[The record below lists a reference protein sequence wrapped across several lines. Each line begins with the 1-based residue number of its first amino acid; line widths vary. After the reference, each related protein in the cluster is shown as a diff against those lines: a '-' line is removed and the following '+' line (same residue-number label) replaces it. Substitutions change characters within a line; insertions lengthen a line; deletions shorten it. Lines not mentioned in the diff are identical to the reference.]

1 MITKLE
7 LLTQPLSDSQ
17 LTKIDNLPVLMRCEL
32 IAYVDFDINKILN
45 SLREPTNAICRHVNA
60 ALINKLNDMFNRN
73 L

>member
-1 MITKLE
+1 MINKLE

-17 LTKIDNLPVLMRCEL
+17 LTKIDNIPVLMRCEL

-45 SLREPTNAICRHVNA
+45 SLREPTNVICRNIEA
-60 ALINKLNDMFNRN
+60 TITNKLNVMFNKN